1 MEIQQK
7 VELKKYTTFKT
18 GGKASLFC
26 AVKNRQDLVDAVLY
40 TKKEQIPFY
49 VLGDGSNTLAS
60 ENGYD
65 GLIIKITT
73 QGIIFQEEGESVL
86 MKVEAGVLWDECVQ
100 VAVEH
105 FLYGLENLSLI
116 PGTAGA
122 APIQNIGAYGVEVGD
137 RIDSIDV
144 FNVETESFE
153 TLSKEKCNFGY
164 RDSIFKKPEGKK
176 YIVVGV
182 NFLLSKQSLLKTDY
196 KDIQEYFSLS
206 GEEVNLQS
214 LRKAIIHIRT
224 KKLPDLS
231 VLGTAGSFFKNPVVK
246 KELINI
252 LQKEYP
258 LIIPVYEIDI
268 PGYVKTSAA
277 FLIDK
282 IAGMKGVR
290 VGDVGTYENQAL
302 VLVNYGSAT
311 GEEVFD
317 FAQKIQSEV
326 KAKTGIDLEMEVQTL
341 GF

>member
-1 MEIQQK
+1 MEIQYK
-7 VELKKYTTFKT
+7 VALKNYTTFKT
-18 GGKASLFC
+18 GGFARLFC
-26 AVKNRQDLVDAVLY
+26 VVKNCQNLVDVILY
-40 TKKEQIPFY
+40 AKKEQIPFY
-49 VLGDGSNTLAS
+49 VLGGGSNLLVS
-60 ENGYD
+60 EKGYN
-65 GLIIKITT
+65 GLIIKIAT
-73 QGIIFQEEGESVL
+73 QGIVFQEQKGGVL

-105 FLYGLENLSLI
+105 SLYGIENLSLI
-116 PGTAGA
+116 PGTVGA

-137 RIDSIDV
+137 YIDSVDV
-144 FNVETESFE
+144 FNVKTESFE
-153 TLSKEKCNFGY
+153 TIPKEKCNFGY
-164 RDSIFKKPEGKK
+164 RDSIFKKLEGKK
-176 YIVVGV
+176 YIVVRV
-182 NFLLSKQSLLKTDY
+182 NFLLSKQPTLKTEY

-231 VLGTAGSFFKNPVVK
+231 VLGTAGSFFKNPIVK
-246 KELINI
+246 KKIIEI
-252 LQKEYP
+252 LQKDYP
-258 LIIPVYEIDI
+258 LIPVYEIDI

-282 IAGMKGVR
+282 IAGMRGVR

-326 KAKTGIDLEMEVQTL
+326 KAKSGIDLEMEVQTL

>member
-1 MEIQQK
+1 MEIQHK
-7 VELKKYTTFKT
+7 VALKKNTTFKT
-18 GGKASLFC
+18 GGFARLFC
-26 AVKNRQDLVDAVLY
+26 VVKSRQDIVDAILY
-40 TKKEQIPFY
+40 TKKEQVLFY
-49 VLGDGSNTLAS
+49 VLGGGSNMLVS
-60 ENGYD
+60 DKGYN
-65 GLIIKITT
+65 GLIIKIAT
-73 QGIIFQEEGESVL
+73 QGIVFQEEKEGVL
-86 MKVEAGVLWDECVQ
+86 MRVEAGVLWDECVQ
-100 VAVEH
+100 AAVDH
-105 FLYGLENLSLI
+105 SLYGLENLSLI
-116 PGTAGA
+116 PGTVGA

-137 RIDSIDV
+137 YIDSVDV
-144 FNVETESFE
+144 FDVETESFE
-153 TLSKEKCNFGY
+153 TIPKEKCQFAY
-164 RDSIFKKPEGKK
+164 RDSIFKKSGGKK
-176 YIVVGV
+176 YIVIGV
-182 NFLLSKQSLLKTDY
+182 NFLLSKQPTLKTEY

-246 KELINI
+246 KEVIEI

-258 LIIPVYEIDI
+258 LIPVYEIDI

-282 IAGMKGVR
+282 VAGMRGVR

-302 VLVNYGSAT
+302 VLVNYGNAT

>member
-1 MEIQQK
+1 MEIQHE

-26 AVKNRQDLVDAVLY
+26 VVRNRQDLIDAVLY
-40 TKKEQIPFY
+40 AKKEHILFY
-49 VLGDGSNTLAS
+49 VLGGGSNLLVL
-60 ENGYD
+60 ENGFD

-73 QGIIFQEEGESVL
+73 QGIIFQEEGENVR
-86 MKVEAGVLWDECVQ
+86 MRVEAGVLWDECVQ

-105 FLYGLENLSLI
+105 SLYGLENLSLI
-116 PGTAGA
+116 PGTVGA

-137 RIDSIDV
+137 CIDSVDV

-153 TLSKEKCNFGY
+153 VIPKEKCNFGY
-164 RDSIFKKPEGKK
+164 RDSIFKKIEGKK
-176 YIVVGV
+176 YIVVAV
-182 NFLLSKQSLLKTDY
+182 NFLLSKQPVLKTQY

-206 GEEVNLQS
+206 GEKVNLQS

-231 VLGTAGSFFKNPVVK
+231 MLGTAGSFFKNPVVK
-246 KELINI
+246 KEVIEI

-258 LIIPVYEIDI
+258 LIPVYEIDI

-282 IAGMKGVR
+282 VAGMKGVR

-302 VLVNYGSAT
+302 VLVNYGNAT

-326 KAKTGIDLEMEVQTL
+326 KAKSGIDLEMEVQTV

>member
-1 MEIQQK
+1 MEIQQH
-7 VELKKYTTFKT
+7 VTLKDYTTFKT
-18 GGKASLFC
+18 GGFARLFC
-26 AVKNRQDLVDAVLY
+26 VVSSREELLEAVMFA
-40 TKKEQIPFY
+40 TKERIPFY
-49 VLGDGSNTLAS
+49 ILGGGSNILVS
-60 ENGYD
+60 EKGFD
-65 GLIIKITT
+65 GLVIKVVT
-73 QGIIFQEEGESVL
+73 QGIVFEDVDTNMTM
-86 MKVEAGVLWDECVQ
+86 MKVEAGVMWDGCVS

-105 FLYGLENLSLI
+105 SLYGLENLSLI
-116 PGTAGA
+116 PGTVGA

-137 RIDSIDV
+137 VIYSVEV
-144 FNVETESFE
+144 FNIETQSFE
-153 TLSKEKCNFGY
+153 TVLKEQCQFGY
-164 RDSIFKKPEGKK
+164 RDSLFKKREGKK

-182 NFLLSKQSLLKTDY
+182 NFLLSKNGELKTEY
-196 KDIQEYFSLS
+196 KDVLEYFSKNGTAVTLH
-206 GEEVNLQS
+206 S
-214 LRKAIIHIRT
+214 LRNAIIDIRT

-246 KELINI
+246 KEVIEI

-258 LIIPVYEIDI
+258 LIPVYEIEV

-302 VLVNYGSAT
+302 VLVNYGNAT

-317 FAQKIQSEV
+317 FAQKIQNEV
-326 KAKTGIDLEMEVQTL
+326 KVKSGIDLEMEVQTL

>member
-1 MEIQQK
+1 MEIQHR

-18 GGKASLFC
+18 GGFARLFC
-26 AVKNRQDLVDAVLY
+26 VVKNYQNLVDAILY
-40 TKKEQIPFY
+40 AKKEQIPFY
-49 VLGDGSNTLAS
+49 VLGGGSNLLVS
-60 ENGYD
+60 EKGYN
-65 GLIIKITT
+65 GLIIKIAT
-73 QGIIFQEEGESVL
+73 QGIVFQEQKGGVL

-105 FLYGLENLSLI
+105 SLYGIENLSLI
-116 PGTAGA
+116 PGTVGA
-122 APIQNIGAYGVEVGD
+122 APIQNIGAYGVEAGD
-137 RIDSIDV
+137 YIDSVDV

-153 TLSKEKCNFGY
+153 TIPKEKCNFGY
-164 RDSIFKKPEGKK
+164 RDSIFKKLEGKK
-176 YIVVGV
+176 YIVVRV
-182 NFLLSKQSLLKTDY
+182 NFLLSKQPTLKTEY
-196 KDIQEYFSLS
+196 KDIQEYFSIS
-206 GEEVNLQS
+206 REEVNLQS

-231 VLGTAGSFFKNPVVK
+231 IFGTAGSFFKNPIVK
-246 KELINI
+246 KKIIEI
-252 LQKEYP
+252 LQKDYP
-258 LIIPVYEIDI
+258 LIPVYEIDI

-326 KAKTGIDLEMEVQTL
+326 KAKSGIDLEMEVQTL